1 MLVMG
6 LAREGG
12 VVVLVAAVAV
22 AAVAAVVAVVVETVG
37 MVRRG
42 GGGQF
47 VDPPGVED
55 LGFRFLGYGVLGF
68 RVWSST
74 SPFMSPTCL
83 LRVKIV
89 GSKV

>member
-1 MLVMG
+1 MLVVG

-12 VVVLVAAVAV
+12 VVVLAVV
-22 AAVAAVVAVVVETVG
+22 AVVAVVVEAVG
-37 MVRRG
+37 MVHLG

-68 RVWSST
+68 RVLEQHLALHATDLSAQGQG
-74 SPFMSPTCL
+74 CG
-83 LRVKIV
+83 I
-89 GSKV
+89 

>member
-1 MLVMG
+1 MLVVG

-12 VVVLVAAVAV
+12 VVVL
-22 AAVAAVVAVVVETVG
+22 AVAAVVAVVVEAVG
-37 MVRRG
+37 MVHLG

-68 RVWSST
+68 RVLSST
-74 SPFMSPTCL
+74 SPFMPPTCL
-83 LRVKIV
+83 LRVKVV
-89 GSKV
+89 GSRV